1 MSENAKWYVI
11 HTYSGYEN
19 AVKAAIEKAV
29 TNRGFE
35 DMVLQTEIP
44 LETVTE
50 VNEAGVSKEV
60 ERKVFPGYVLLK
72 MVLTDDTW
80 HLIQQHPR
88 RDRVRGRG
96 QQGHPPDGR
105 GGCRAGRGKARDRRA
120 VSRRRYRPHHGRPAV
135 ELHRYGRGDRARKRT
150 ASALSSPCSAER
162 RPSIW
167 SWIRSKSSPDRDGT
181 STGRSITLRRKWE
194 RRKPS
199 RQKRVRYWPA
209 ATTFL

>member
-1 MSENAKWYVI
+1 
-11 HTYSGYEN
+11 
-19 AVKAAIEKAV
+19 
-29 TNRGFE
+29 
-35 DMVLQTEIP
+35 MVLQTEIP

-80 HLIQQHPR
+80 HLIR
-88 RDRVRGRG
+88 NIRGVTGFVGDG

-120 VSRRRYRPHHGRPAV
+120 AISVGDTVTHHGRPAV
-135 ELHRYGRGDRARKRT
+135 ELHRHGRGDRAGEEPRPRCRLHVRH
-150 ASALSSPCSAER
+150 AR
-162 RPSIW
+162 RPSSW

-194 RRKPS
+194 GRKPS
-199 RQKRVRYWPA
+199 RQKRAGIGRPLPH
-209 ATTFL
+209 FS